1 MTTNTLYHKVRLTV
15 RRADHMGMCF
25 GVRDAIALAKRE
37 AAMAPLTVLGE
48 LVHNAT
54 VLRELSRSGVNFEN
68 QPEHVQTASAMI
80 TAHGT
85 SDGARARAESAG
97 LQLHDATCPL
107 VHQAHRQLQGLV
119 AQGYHPVVIGRANHV
134 EVRGMTDDLN
144 VVDVVLSEQEVRRMA
159 VRQRFGVVAQTTQ
172 PIARVRLLVGQIRQ
186 TFPEA
191 EVKFVDTVC
200 QPTKQRQSAA
210 ESLSRQSDVVFV
222 VGGVNSNNTKELT
235 RTCGRYC
242 EAVYHVQGPE
252 DIRAEWLPWGGVAGL
267 TAGTSTPDTLIDA
280 VEQRLIELSAR
291 SEKEVA

>member
-1 MTTNTLYHKVRLTV
+1 
-15 RRADHMGMCF
+15 
-25 GVRDAIALAKRE
+25 
-37 AAMAPLTVLGE
+37 
-48 LVHNAT
+48 
-54 VLRELSRSGVNFEN
+54 
-68 QPEHVQTASAMI
+68 
-80 TAHGT
+80 
-85 SDGARARAESAG
+85 
-97 LQLHDATCPL
+97 
-107 VHQAHRQLQGLV
+107 
-119 AQGYHPVVIGRANHV
+119 
-134 EVRGMTDDLN
+134 MTDDLN

-159 VRQRFGVVAQTTQ
+159 ARERFGVVAQTTQ

-186 TFPEA
+186 TFPKA

-291 SEKEVA
+291 REKEVA

>member
-1 MTTNTLYHKVRLTV
+1 
-15 RRADHMGMCF
+15 
-25 GVRDAIALAKRE
+25 
-37 AAMAPLTVLGE
+37 
-48 LVHNAT
+48 
-54 VLRELSRSGVNFEN
+54 
-68 QPEHVQTASAMI
+68 
-80 TAHGT
+80 
-85 SDGARARAESAG
+85 
-97 LQLHDATCPL
+97 
-107 VHQAHRQLQGLV
+107 
-119 AQGYHPVVIGRANHV
+119 
-134 EVRGMTDDLN
+134 MTDDLN
-144 VVDVVLSEQEVRRMA
+144 TVEVVLSEQEVRRMPA
-159 VRQRFGVVAQTTQ
+159 RERFGVVAQTTQ
-172 PIARVRLLVGQIRQ
+172 PIARVRLLVEQIRQ

-210 ESLSRQSDVVFV
+210 ESLSRQSGVVFV